1 MADRTRAHKL
11 ADRIREIVAETLKHR
26 VKDPR
31 VGFITITDARVTG
44 DLRDATVFYTVYGD
58 ETERA
63 DTAVALES
71 VKGMLRSEV
80 GRQTGIKFTP
90 TLAFVLDAVPESAA
104 NIEDLLRRAREADAE
119 VARAAA
125 SASYAGDADPYR
137 KPAEDADDDEG
148 DGDTDEPA

>member
-1 MADRTRAHKL
+1 MVDRTRAHKL
-11 ADRIREIVAETLKHR
+11 ADRIRVIVAETLKHR

-31 VGFITITDARVTG
+31 VGFITITEARVTG
-44 DLRDATVFYTVYGD
+44 DLREATVFYTVYGD
-58 ETERA
+58 EAERA
-63 DTAVALES
+63 DTAAALES
-71 VKGMLRSEV
+71 VKGMLRTEV

-125 SASYAGDADPYR
+125 TAKYAGETDPYR
-137 KPAEDADDDEG
+137 KPPEDRDDGE
-148 DGDTDEPA
+148 DGDNSA